1 MKLVFDKGEQFAQV
15 TIKEVSEE
23 ANGVYLQTQGQTPS
37 NDTAELDFNVVGYG
51 TVQNYGEDAKA
62 TLKLGINTHYKEVNV
77 SNQYAV
83 VVDGCVF
90 QKVV

>member
-1 MKLVFDKGEQFAQV
+1 MKLAFDKGEQFAEV

-23 ANGVYLQTQGQTPS
+23 ANGVYLQTQGHTPE
-37 NDTAELDFNVVGYG
+37 NDDAELAFNVNG
-51 TVQNYGEDAKA
+51 TEVYNYGEDAKA
-62 TLKLGINTHYKEVNV
+62 NLKLQINTHYKEVTV